1 MLRADTLF
9 FNTLT
14 IYPKKNNK
22 QTKTKKKFKKNYEKY
37 PQQSNER
44 IHISFQGL
52 MFTQGLLG
60 VELKSLL

>member
-9 FNTLT
+9 LNTLT
-14 IYPKKNNK
+14 IYPKKITNK
-22 QTKTKKKFKKNYEKY
+22 QKLKKILKQLRKI

-52 MFTQGLLG
+52 MFTQG
-60 VELKSLL
+60 